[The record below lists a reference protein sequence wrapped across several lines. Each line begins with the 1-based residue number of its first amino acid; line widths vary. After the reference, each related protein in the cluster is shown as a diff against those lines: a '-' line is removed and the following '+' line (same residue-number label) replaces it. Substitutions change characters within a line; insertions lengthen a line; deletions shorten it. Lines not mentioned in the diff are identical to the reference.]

1 MSLERKKGLPEFPKG
16 SLEGF
21 PILHD
26 RLGIGTVGGRS
37 VCNGV
42 PKLPHHQ
49 KLAFTRCVQALLG
62 TVPVQKEGL
71 LDLWR
76 AEEGVPFGEASP
88 QGREGECLAQ
98 VSIFLTI
105 FPQIP
110 SLLIS

>member
-62 TVPVQKEGL
+62 TVPVNKVQ
-71 LDLWR
+71 R
-76 AEEGVPFGEASP
+76 
-88 QGREGECLAQ
+88 
-98 VSIFLTI
+98 I
-105 FPQIP
+105 FPLFFYIP
-110 SLLIS
+110 MRWPTHKKR